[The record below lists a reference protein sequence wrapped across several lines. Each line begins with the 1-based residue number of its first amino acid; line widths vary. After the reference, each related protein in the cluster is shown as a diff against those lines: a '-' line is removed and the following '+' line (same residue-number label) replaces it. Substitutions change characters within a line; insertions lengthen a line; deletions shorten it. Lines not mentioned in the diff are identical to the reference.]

1 MKQLVTMQSLNGR
14 IRRAL
19 EKIGLKLIKNSPTN
33 RLAQGDYTL
42 VNFNTGT
49 VQRTHLN
56 IEEFAREY
64 EVLKPY
70 EQLK

>member
-1 MKQLVTMQSLNGR
+1 MKQIVTMQSLNGR

-19 EKIGLKLIKNSPTN
+19 EKICLKLIKNSPTN
-33 RLAQGDYTL
+33 RLAKGDYTL

-64 EVLKPY
+64 EILKPY